1 MHMDQIRLINNN
13 IDKIDVL
20 LKNSNIDEITV
31 QNQILTPNNGIAVF
45 N

>member
-13 IDKIDVL
+13 IDEIDVL
-20 LKNSNIDEITV
+20 LKNNNIDEITV
-31 QNQILTPNNGIAVF
+31 QNQILTPNYGIAVF

>member
-13 IDKIDVL
+13 IDEIDVL
-20 LKNSNIDEITV
+20 LKNNNIDEIAV
-31 QNQILTPNNGIAVF
+31 QNQILTPNNGIAIF

>member
-13 IDKIDVL
+13 IDEIDVL
-20 LKNSNIDEITV
+20 LKNNNIDEIAV

-45 N
+45 I

>member
-13 IDKIDVL
+13 IDEIDVL
-20 LKNSNIDEITV
+20 LKINNIDEITV
-31 QNQILTPNNGIAVF
+31 QNQILTPNNGIAIF